1 MTWHRSTDTLSEGSI
16 KAKEKFGIFFR
27 EFGIFS
33 ENLAFFQV
41 ISIPWLWEEKC
52 PLWLSG
58 QMSKHPQKGFLLVR
72 TSKGKL
78 DEYFQFDISSLFLST
93 ALQTYCHRLT
103 FDCTY
108 FVNLTH
114 SFLLIYVWAHSPLQI
129 YVGAQILCG
138 VAQIPHISSSASHR
152 CCLGISSC
160 RPSIESYGPPAI
172 MLQPFKVFFWTV

>member
-16 KAKEKFGIFFR
+16 KAKEKFVF
-27 EFGIFS
+27 FS
-33 ENLAFFQV
+33 ENFAFFQKNLAFFQV
-41 ISIPWLWEEKC
+41 ISIPRLWEEKC

-72 TSKGKL
+72 TSTGKL
-78 DEYFQFDISSLFLST
+78 DEYFHFDISSLFLST
-93 ALQTYCHRLT
+93 ALQTYCYRIT

-114 SFLLIYVWAHSPLQI
+114 SFLRIYVWAHSPLQI

-172 MLQPFKVFFWTV
+172 MLQPFEVF

>member
-1 MTWHRSTDTLSEGSI
+1 MGWSLLLCHRYDLTPINRHSIRGINKSKRKIWH
-16 KAKEKFGIFFR
+16 FFR
-27 EFGIFS
+27 EFCIFS

-114 SFLLIYVWAHSPLQI
+114 SFLRIYVWAQILTHSPLQI
-129 YVGAQILCG
+129 YVGAQILTHS
-138 VAQIPHISSSASHR
+138 P
-152 CCLGISSC
+152 L
-160 RPSIESYGPPAI
+160 
-172 MLQPFKVFFWTV
+172 